1 MEISIVKC
9 YREGISEDNALKIN
23 SSQIK
28 RIKPVVDKDNKP
40 ALMVDYYD
48 DEYCMDSTYFCDYIE
63 QVNTFT
69 I

>member
-1 MEISIVKC
+1 MEISIVRC
-9 YREGISEDNALKIN
+9 YREGIDKDNALVIN
-23 SSQIK
+23 SNQIK

-48 DEYCMDSTYFCDYIE
+48 DEYCMNATYFCDYIE
-63 QVNTFT
+63 QINTYK

>member
-9 YREGISEDNALKIN
+9 YREGIDKDNGVVIN
-23 SSQIK
+23 SNQIK
-28 RIKPVVDKDNKP
+28 RIKPVVDKENKP

-48 DEYCMDSTYFCDYIE
+48 DEYCLNATYFCDYIE
-63 QVNTFT
+63 QINTYK

>member
-9 YREGISEDNALKIN
+9 YREGISEDNVLKIN

-28 RIKPVVDKDNKP
+28 RIKPVIDKDNKP
-40 ALMVDYYD
+40 GLMVDYYD
-48 DEYCMDSTYFCDYIE
+48 DEYCMNATCFCDYIE

>member
-9 YREGISEDNALKIN
+9 YKEDISDDNVLKIN
-23 SSQIK
+23 SNQIK

-48 DEYCMDSTYFCDYIE
+48 DEYCINATYFCDYIE
-63 QVNTFT
+63 QVNTLVK
-69 I
+69 